1 MTPDALRKA
10 AEQGHAEAQL
20 RLGIA
25 CLTGD
30 GLPAQD
36 VVQGREWLG
45 RAADNGQVDAARFLG
60 LILLRGMDVV
70 PDLER
75 GRALLARAAEAG
87 DVEAAWWLACFIAGQ
102 RSDAPHHEEARL
114 FLEAAATG
122 GHARAMTHLAYVLDG
137 LQGPGAPVHA
147 GTMEAGRWLI
157 RAARTGDGGA
167 LLALA
172 EWCVVGRGLPRDP
185 GRGRILAEAAERR
198 GWEIAGEY
206 ARGLADSPAKTGDLP
221 APEEL
226 SPDHAGTLPA
236 PRLEIQSWS
245 PRVIL
250 MHDLLT
256 TFECAEIANA
266 AREHLMPSFI
276 VDQDG
281 RHSMN
286 DIRTSHEFR
295 LRPAF
300 RNLVID
306 AVERRMADWS
316 HFPVAH
322 GELPLVLRYE
332 RSQSFEQHF
341 DYFIPERFG
350 RGEGPMAEGGQRV
363 ATQLV
368 YLNESFDGG
377 ETRFDRAELVV
388 KPRRGLCMMFHN
400 VGPDHNVDPLTRHT
414 GVAVRQGVKWLLS
427 RWIRELPA
435 DQAAANHPRDRYRN
449 EIESA
454 D

>member
-1 MTPDALRKA
+1 MTPESLRQA
-10 AEQGHAEAQL
+10 AEQGHADAQL
-20 RLGIA
+20 KLGIA

-30 GLPAQD
+30 GMPAQD

-45 RAADNGQVDAARFLG
+45 RAADNGQVEAARFLG

-70 PDLER
+70 PEPER
-75 GRALLARAAEAG
+75 GEALLAQAAEAG
-87 DVEAAWWLACFIAGQ
+87 DLEATWWLACYRAGD
-102 RSDAPHHEEARL
+102 RSAAPRLAEARPL
-114 FLEAAATG
+114 LERAAAA
-122 GHARAMTHLAYVLDG
+122 GHPRAMTHLAYSLDG
-137 LQGPGAPVHA
+137 VLGPGSPVHE
-147 GTMEAGRWLI
+147 GTLEAGHWLLK
-157 RAARTGDGGA
+157 AARAGDGGA

-172 EWCVVGRGLPRDP
+172 EWCHTGRGLPRDA
-185 GRGRILAEAAERR
+185 GRARALAEAAERR

-206 ARGLADSPAKTGDLP
+206 ARGLPDPVGAAGANAFP
-221 APEEL
+221 APAEL
-226 SPDHAGTLPA
+226 SLANDGTLPA
-236 PRLEIQSWS
+236 PRLEARSWS
-245 PRVIL
+245 PRVL
-250 MHDLLT
+250 FMHDLLT
-256 TFECAEIANA
+256 TFECAEVANA

-281 RHSMN
+281 QHSMN

-306 AVERRMADWS
+306 TIERRMADWS
-316 HFPVAH
+316 HYPMAH

-368 YLNESFDGG
+368 YLNEDFEGG
-377 ETRFDRAELVV
+377 ETRFDRADLVV
-388 KPRRGLCMMFHN
+388 TPRRGLCMMFHN

-414 GVAVRQGVKWLLS
+414 GVAVNRGVKWLLS

-435 DQAAANHPRDRYRN
+435 DQLAADHVRDRYLG
-449 EIESA
+449 E

>member
-20 RLGIA
+20 QLGIA

-36 VVQGREWLG
+36 IEQGREWLG

-70 PDLER
+70 PDPGR
-75 GRALLARAAEAG
+75 GRALLTRAAEAG
-87 DVEAAWWLACFIAGQ
+87 DPEANWWLSCYIAGQ
-102 RSDAPHHEEARL
+102 RSDAPRHGEARR
-114 FLEAAATG
+114 FLEKAASE
-122 GHARAMTHLAYVLDG
+122 GHARAMTHLAYALDG
-137 LQGPGAPVHA
+137 IRGPGEPVQA
-147 GTMEAGRWLI
+147 ATIDAGRWLL
-157 RAARTGDGGA
+157 RAAQAGDGGA

-172 EWCVVGRGLPRDP
+172 EWCAVGRALPRDP
-185 GRGRILAEAAERR
+185 GRGRALAEAAERR

-206 ARGLADSPAKTGDLP
+206 ARSLAGAPVPATPLP
-221 APEEL
+221 APGEL
-226 SPDHAGTLPA
+226 SLDHAGTLPA

-316 HFPVAH
+316 HFPLAH

-332 RSQSFEQHF
+332 PSQSFEQHF

-368 YLNESFDGG
+368 YLNAAFDGG

-388 KPRRGLCMMFHN
+388 EPRRGMCMMFHN

-414 GVAVRQGVKWLLS
+414 GVAVRKGVKWLLS

-435 DQAAANHPRDRYRN
+435 DQPASGHPRDRYRN
-449 EIESA
+449 ELESEG
-454 D
+454 

>member
-10 AEQGHAEAQL
+10 AEQGQADAQL
-20 RLGIA
+20 KLGIA

-30 GLPAQD
+30 GVPARD
-36 VVQGREWLG
+36 VVQGRQWLG

-75 GRALLARAAEAG
+75 GRDLLAQAAHAG
-87 DVEAAWWLACFIAGQ
+87 DVEATWWLACYTAGE
-102 RSDAPHHEEARL
+102 RSDTPRH
-114 FLEAAATG
+114 EAARPLLERAAAQ

-137 LQGPGAPVHA
+137 IQGPGTPVHGDTLA
-147 GTMEAGRWLI
+147 AGRWLLK
-157 RAARTGDGGA
+157 AAEAGDGGA

-172 EWCVVGRGLPRDP
+172 EWCAVGRALPRDP
-185 GRGRILAEAAERR
+185 GRARLLAGAAAQR
-198 GWEIAGEY
+198 GWEIADEY
-206 ARGLADSPAKTGDLP
+206 ARSLPDRSPETPSLP
-221 APEEL
+221 VAGEL
-226 SPDHAGTLPA
+226 SAENTGSLPS
-236 PRLEIQSWS
+236 PRLEMHSWS
-245 PRVIL
+245 PRVIF
-250 MHDLLT
+250 MHELLT
-256 TFECAEIANA
+256 SFECAEVANA

-300 RNLVID
+300 RNIVID
-306 AVERRMADWS
+306 TIERRMADWS
-316 HFPVAH
+316 HFPLAH

-332 RSQSFEQHF
+332 PSQSFEQHF

-368 YLNESFDGG
+368 YLNEDFEGG
-377 ETRFDRAELVV
+377 ETRFDRAGLVV
-388 KPRRGLCMMFHN
+388 TPKRGLCMMFHN

-435 DQAAANHPRDRYRN
+435 DQPAADHVRDRYKN
-449 EIESA
+449 EIESTG
-454 D
+454 

>member
-10 AEQGHAEAQL
+10 AEQGHADAQL
-20 RLGIA
+20 QLGIA

-30 GLPAQD
+30 GLPSQD
-36 VVQGREWLG
+36 VAQGREWLG

-75 GRALLARAAEAG
+75 GRALLAQAAAAG
-87 DVEAAWWLACFIAGQ
+87 DIEANWWLACFIAGQ
-102 RSDAPHHEEARL
+102 RADTSQVGESRS
-114 FLEAAATG
+114 FLEVAAAG
-122 GHARAMTHLAYVLDG
+122 GHARAMTHLAYLLDG
-137 LQGPGAPVHA
+137 VAGPGLPVHD
-147 GTMEAGRWLI
+147 GTLEAGRWLI
-157 RAARTGDGGA
+157 KAAQAGDGGA

-172 EWCVVGRGLPRDP
+172 EWCVVGRGLRRDV
-185 GRGRILAEAAERR
+185 GRGRLLAEAAERR

-206 ARGLADSPAKTGDLP
+206 ARSLGESPPVVSAIPSPA
-221 APEEL
+221 EL
-226 SPDHAGTLPA
+226 SLEHGGTLPA
-236 PRLEIQSWS
+236 PRLEIKSWS

-300 RNLVID
+300 RNGVID
-306 AVERRMADWS
+306 TIERRMADWS
-316 HFPVAH
+316 HFPLAH

-332 RSQSFEQHF
+332 HEQSFEQHF

-368 YLNESFDGG
+368 YLNESFEGG
-377 ETRFDRAELVV
+377 ETRFDRAELLVR
-388 KPRRGLCMMFHN
+388 PRRGLCMMFHN

-414 GVAVRQGVKWLLS
+414 GVAVRAGVKWLLS

-435 DQAAANHPRDRYRN
+435 DQSAADHPRDRYKN
-449 EIESA
+449 EIQSA
-454 D
+454 G